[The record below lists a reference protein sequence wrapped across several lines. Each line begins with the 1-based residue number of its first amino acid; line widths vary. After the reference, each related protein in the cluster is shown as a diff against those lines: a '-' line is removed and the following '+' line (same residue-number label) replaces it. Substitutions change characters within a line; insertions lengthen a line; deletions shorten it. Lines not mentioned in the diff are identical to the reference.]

1 MLHAILVG
9 DAFRCAAL
17 HQPCDPDAA
26 FV

>member
-9 DAFRCAAL
+9 DSFRCAAF
-17 HQPCDPDAA
+17 HQPRDPDAA